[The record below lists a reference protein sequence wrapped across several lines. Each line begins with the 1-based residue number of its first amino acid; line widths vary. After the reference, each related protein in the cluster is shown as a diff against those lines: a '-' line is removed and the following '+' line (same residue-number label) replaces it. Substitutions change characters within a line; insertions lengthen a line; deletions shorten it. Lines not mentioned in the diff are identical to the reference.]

1 MNTITLFFIFIPILA
16 VILLFANLLLAVHR
30 PDSEKVTPYECG
42 FSPVYGQTRN
52 PFSIQFYLVGILF
65 LVFDIEL
72 LMTYPFAVNLSQTSA
87 RVLDL
92 CYLFPSTGFIYEF
105 GTGALYFTDK
115 RSSINNVDVIKSDT
129 SPFTNQ
135 KRSYSTSSKNS
146 KSETNN
152 NEVEKKK
159 NQLI

>member
-1 MNTITLFFIFIPILA
+1 MRL
-16 VILLFANLLLAVHR
+16 R
-30 PDSEKVTPYECG
+30 
-42 FSPVYGQTRN
+42 
-52 PFSIQFYLVGILF
+52 
-65 LVFDIEL
+65 
-72 LMTYPFAVNLSQTSA
+72 

-159 NQLI
+159 KSTYLADAYEKDLGQFTENVHLKAQRHIQSGNPTDHTTINEVQKAPHSIPPEALRKN

>member
-65 LVFDIEL
+65 LVFDIEIL
-72 LMTYPFAVNLSQTSA
+72 LTYPYAMNLYQTSTYGFWIFVIFFL
-87 RVLDL
+87 VL
-92 CYLFPSTGFIYEF
+92 TIGFVYEF

-115 RSSINNVDVIKSDT
+115 RSSIQNTKITNENNLPLLSNFDSFFC
-129 SPFTNQ
+129 P
-135 KRSYSTSSKNS
+135 
-146 KSETNN
+146 
-152 NEVEKKK
+152 
-159 NQLI
+159 